1 MKKVLNDLYDY
12 DNLKIY
18 QYEDGF
24 KFSLDSILL
33 AEFVE
38 LKTTTKLII
47 DLCTGN
53 APIPLILS
61 TKTKAKIY
69 GFEVQNSIYDLAYS
83 SIIENNLHKQIKIIN
98 ANLKNTFEYILPESA
113 DIVTCNPPYFKC
125 KEDSIINETKEKA
138 IARHEI
144 EMSLEDLMVS
154 SKYILKNKGTLYL
167 VHRPERLQEIISLF
181 NKYNFAIK
189 KMQFIYTSF
198 EKDSLMILIKAV
210 KNGSIGMKILPPLN
224 ILEYKSYKNI
234 FERKIKDEVNC
245 GSR

>member
-1 MKKVLNDLYDY
+1 MKKVLNDLFDY
-12 DNLKIY
+12 ENLKIF
-18 QYEDGF
+18 QYDEGF

-38 LKTTTKLII
+38 LKTTTKLIV

-53 APIPLILS
+53 APIPIILS

-69 GFEVQNSIYDLAYS
+69 GFEVQKSIYDLAS
-83 SIIENNLHKQIKIIN
+83 SSVRENKLHKQIKIVN
-98 ANLKNTFEYILPESA
+98 ANLKDTFEYILPESV

-125 KEDSIINETKEKA
+125 SENSIINKEQEKA

-144 EMSLEDLMVS
+144 EMSLEDLMIS

-167 VHRPERLQEIISLF
+167 VHRPVRLQEIMSLF

-189 KMQFIYTSF
+189 KIQFIYTSF
-198 EKDSLMILIKAV
+198 EKESIMVLIKAV
-210 KNGSIGMKILPPLN
+210 KNGAIGMKILPPLN
-224 ILEYKSYKNI
+224 ILQYKSYKNI
-234 FERKIKDEVNC
+234 FERN
-245 GSR
+245 

>member
-18 QYEDGF
+18 QYDDGF

-38 LKTTTKLII
+38 LKTTTKLIV

-53 APIPLILS
+53 APIPMILS

-83 SIIENNLHKQIKIIN
+83 SIRENNLHKQIKIVN
-98 ANLKNTFEYILPESA
+98 ANLKDTFEYILPESV

-125 KEDSIINETKEKA
+125 NEDSIINETKEKA

-154 SKYILKNKGTLYL
+154 SKYILKNKGTLYM
-167 VHRPERLQEIISLF
+167 VHRPERLQEIMSLF

-189 KMQFIYTSF
+189 KMQFIYTNL
-198 EKDSLMILIKAV
+198 EKESLMILIKAV
-210 KNGSIGMKILPPLN
+210 KNGSIGMKISPPLN
-224 ILEYKSYKNI
+224 ILQYRSYKNI
-234 FERKIKDEVNC
+234 FERQGVK
-245 GSR
+245 S

>member
-1 MKKVLNDLYDY
+1 MNKVLNDLFDY
-12 DNLKIY
+12 EGLKIF
-18 QYEDGF
+18 QYDEGF

-38 LKTTTKLII
+38 IKTTTKLIV

-69 GFEVQNSIYDLAYS
+69 GFEIQKSIYDLAS
-83 SIIENNLHKQIKIIN
+83 SSVRENKLHKQIKIVN
-98 ANLKNTFEYILPESA
+98 ANLKDTFEYILPESV

-125 KEDSIINETKEKA
+125 SENSIINQEQEKA

-144 EMSLEDLMVS
+144 EMSLEDLMIS

-167 VHRPERLQEIISLF
+167 VHRPERLQEIMNLF
-181 NKYNFAIK
+181 NKYNFAVK

-198 EKDSLMILIKAV
+198 AKESIMVLIKAV
-210 KNGSIGMKILPPLN
+210 KNGAIGMKISPPLN
-224 ILEYKSYKNI
+224 ILQYKSYKNI
-234 FERKIKDEVNC
+234 FERN
-245 GSR
+245 

>member
-1 MKKVLNDLYDY
+1 MKKVLNDLFDY
-12 DNLKIY
+12 ENLKIF
-18 QYEDGF
+18 QYDEGF

-38 LKTTTKLII
+38 LKTTTKLIV

-53 APIPLILS
+53 APIPIILS

-69 GFEVQNSIYDLAYS
+69 CFEVQKSIYDLAS
-83 SIIENNLHKQIKIIN
+83 SSVRENKLHKQIKIVN
-98 ANLKNTFEYILPESA
+98 ANLKDTFEYILPESV

-125 KEDSIINETKEKA
+125 SENSIINKEQEKA

-144 EMSLEDLMVS
+144 EMSLEDLMIS

-167 VHRPERLQEIISLF
+167 VHRPVRLQEIMSLF

-189 KMQFIYTSF
+189 KIQFIYTSF
-198 EKDSLMILIKAV
+198 EKESIMVLIKAV
-210 KNGSIGMKILPPLN
+210 KNGAIGMKILPPLN
-224 ILEYKSYKNI
+224 ILQYKSYKNI
-234 FERKIKDEVNC
+234 FERN
-245 GSR
+245 